1 MPETIY
7 LLCSATSV
15 LAAILLFRTWRQR
28 GTQLLLW
35 SCLCFAGLALNN
47 VILFVDLVVVPQVDL
62 IVLRT
67 GTALASV
74 LLLLFGLVWE
84 AR

>member
-28 GTQLLLW
+28 GAQLLLW